1 MTLEVHTFP
10 IDGPLLITPKR
21 FGDARGFF
29 SETYNAKTFAEA
41 GIPFTFVQ
49 DNHSLSAE
57 RGTVRG
63 FHFQAPPKA
72 QIKLVR
78 VTSGRILDVFV
89 DIRNNSPTY
98 GQHGVVELSAANW
111 HQLFIP
117 TGFAHGFCTLEPS
130 TEVVYKTGDYYAPES
145 ESGILWNDP
154 MLGIAWPEFAGANL
168 STKDRELSLLAQLNS
183 PFVWNS

>member
-1 MTLEVHTFP
+1 MTLEVHTFA

-111 HQLFIP
+111 HQ
-117 TGFAHGFCTLEPS
+117 
-130 TEVVYKTGDYYAPES
+130 
-145 ESGILWNDP
+145 
-154 MLGIAWPEFAGANL
+154 
-168 STKDRELSLLAQLNS
+168 
-183 PFVWNS
+183 